1 MAGSHGLTE
10 TFVMLIEEM
19 KAEPWR
25 FDFYHVLRQLERANA
40 DRPRIGDSAA
50 RREEYVD
57 LGQDPY
63 LEFPASNLA
72 SVTEEDGRLRIIVK
86 FLGLLGPQGALP
98 LATTDESLGWLLMRD
113 DAFPRFLDLI
123 NNRFLQL
130 FFRSWSD
137 ARPIAQHDRPAED
150 RFIAYV
156 GSMIGLGTR
165 VYSDLDTVPDIAKL
179 AFAGL
184 IAPKAKSASRLS
196 SFLQGLFGVRVEI
209 DEFVGSWLTFEPN
222 DRSKLGQKLA
232 SLGQDLLLGASV
244 LSVEDKFRLRVYVRD
259 FAQYEQF
266 LPTETPN
273 LSEPLADAV
282 FFYIGDELDW
292 DVELAIP
299 SGAVA
304 PVTLGQSGRLGWTT
318 WVSPNWTSNEDYR
331 CDARFHLSAR
341 FRAKRDAARSADNSG
356 QTGPYREN
364 PDAVK
369 NRIAER
375 AV

>member
-1 MAGSHGLTE
+1 MAGSHGLAE
-10 TFVMLIEEM
+10 TLVMLIDEM

-25 FDFYHVLRQLERANA
+25 FDFYHVLRQIERAHA

-113 DAFPRFLDLI
+113 DAFPRFLDLV

-150 RFIAYV
+150 RFVAYI
-156 GSMIGLGTR
+156 GAMIGLGTQ
-165 VYSDLDTVPDIAKL
+165 VYSDLDTVPDMAKL

-209 DEFVGSWLTFEPN
+209 DEFVGSWLTFETN
-222 DRSKLGQKLA
+222 DRSRLGQKLA
-232 SLGQDLLLGASV
+232 SLGQDLLLGSSV
-244 LSVEDKFRLRVYVRD
+244 LSVEDKFRLRIYVRD

-318 WVSPNWTSNEDYR
+318 WVSPNWTSSEDYR

-341 FRAKRDAARSADNSG
+341 FRAKRAAAKSANNSV
-356 QTGPYREN
+356 QTGPYRE
-364 PDAVK
+364 DSDTMKIRAAEHAV
-369 NRIAER
+369 
-375 AV
+375 